1 MSFTTE
7 LDIVKQALRFG
18 FPVACNAALMF
29 LAMQGDRVLIAIYF
43 EPEVLAAFA
52 LAAQLTLLPALAG
65 AKYLLTFDLPR
76 FSRLTLRP
84 NAWQPLFRSRLRRV
98 AGIAATLTLVLGI
111 LGDELVGFLYGPQFV
126 VDPAVMGLLALA
138 AGLRLLRAVPNTLLT
153 AMGRTTVL
161 LACNLPRIVTL
172 SLAFGALAIGAGPAT
187 VVFIGALSEAA
198 GLMMGLTAVYT
209 SDRWQSRLSQPSPET
224 L

>member
-84 NAWQPLFRSRLRRV
+84 NAWQSLFRSRLRRV
-98 AGIAATLTLVLGI
+98 AGIAATLALMLGI

-138 AGLRLLRAVPNTLLT
+138 AGLNDCPAGVQPATHRDAVPGLWRARN
-153 AMGRTTVL
+153 R
-161 LACNLPRIVTL
+161 RR
-172 SLAFGALAIGAGPAT
+172 AGNRRFHRCA
-187 VVFIGALSEAA
+187 
-198 GLMMGLTAVYT
+198 
-209 SDRWQSRLSQPSPET
+209 
-224 L
+224 